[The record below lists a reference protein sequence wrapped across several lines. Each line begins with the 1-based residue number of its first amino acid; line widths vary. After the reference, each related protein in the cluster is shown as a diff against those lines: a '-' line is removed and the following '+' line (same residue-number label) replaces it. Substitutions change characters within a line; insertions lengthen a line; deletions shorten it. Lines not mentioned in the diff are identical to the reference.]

1 VPGFSGE
8 LCEIDL
14 DECKF
19 VPCKNEAKCI
29 DALNNF
35 TCDCASG
42 WEGRLCGA
50 SVNDCVVNGA
60 ALCQNGAKCVDGHLS
75 ATCLCLP
82 GFEGATCAVNPDDCL
97 SQPCLNDAT
106 CVDEVNGFRC
116 ECKDTFFG
124 VYCDQQTDYCAGDP
138 VCKNGGT
145 CVSASTWT
153 CRCPLGWIGK
163 DCSEYVDP
171 CVSKPCQNSGTCT
184 VIDDSISC
192 ECALA
197 YSGDFCETF
206 HATPK
211 AISANVAGDL
221 SGMVVAFDA
230 ETDLRGDLPC
240 GDYLDLVLL
249 GSDTKCLWGFDSVS
263 STSLLFL
270 TCPTST
276 WYLMVGDPVKFL
288 PNAVR
293 SADGLSAPMPE
304 VGGVIVER
312 PADMALASG
321 NRRLQQVILNSVPI
335 ATIVL
340 TVPREITFCSDLLL
354 DTSLSTGD
362 AGRKFR
368 TEYIL
373 QKAVFNNT
381 LDPSATG
388 ADLAQSVVDDINH
401 YLNTINYLLGDG
413 HATSVLLPDK
423 EFPPSYT
430 YHFQATIQNWLGGKA
445 RADTTLVT
453 KAPMQPPVATIRGQG
468 DALLVNWNEKVVA
481 EVTLGKGTCLGSAK
495 LTFTWSTTTK
505 PEYFFGEEGLIDTK
519 RTQGLYIPKGRLIPG
534 TSYIFRLTLRAEAL
548 AGGPPLESLT
558 ELTVN
563 VRAIPAPTLVNAT
576 LVYEEGAASIRL
588 LFSKAT
594 DRAKMSV
601 GSPCS
606 KLLTNS
612 TLSLIKSVNVS
623 VLSCSWPRAAQM
635 VISWQGG
642 PAGFSIASA
651 VRTKAGTL
659 KSEDGFSSYAPP
671 MEALLSAAVS
681 YMPRAVLAAPSK
693 ISQCEGVRLDA
704 AASTGSAGRPFE
716 VVWELV
722 AVDGTPTVTDVQKGN
737 IMVLLPVDSPSLTAE
752 LPSFVLLSDQVYH
765 FRVTLTNWLGKTHSA
780 EMSVAKLAGS
790 VPKISVDGSWSA
802 TTVTERKNEVRFDI
816 TVSGSP
822 CVSKESQSSDGL
834 SWVWS
839 QENVEAWTGNW
850 SLPLEP
856 SLIIPPDTL
865 VPGKSYTFK
874 LVLTD
879 QAGGTNT
886 QTFIIDVDAV
896 PTPQIEAAKF
906 EDTMTGLLV
915 DFTLATN
922 TPGRGSVIGSASA
935 NIFSC
940 AEIWDEDTVVLFGKE
955 PICSWISVK
964 TLRVSLGSE
973 YTVVSGSMLT
983 SQHPSLSFIFSLDGY
998 STPLASTSV
1007 TVQAPAE
1014 PPVPF
1019 HVVQGAPHTVIGSC
1033 DGIALDY
1040 SPSTGGA
1047 GKAMTAAW
1055 AIIPSTYLTKL
1066 SKPEYDVI
1074 QTLLD
1079 AQTESPLVIPA
1090 AAVPG
1095 SRSYQLQ
1102 LTLTNWVGGTSTS
1115 LITVEKS
1122 ALDIPRVITSDT
1134 SDRITLATSDFQAS
1148 VEVQPSSCTTADE
1161 FSYVWEQLTGPPINL
1176 PSKSGEMLFI
1186 PRNTLQPGETYS
1198 FRATIGVRNDPERM
1212 NTADVVVRVLSSDL
1226 KAFIADGDRL
1236 FSLSSGKPLV
1246 LNASGA
1252 SDPDAD
1258 QKGDSA
1264 LGVVWSC
1271 SVGDGGAACFDE
1283 ETLASFVFRDAL
1295 GSTKTL
1301 TVPADALAPFAA
1313 SGQTAV
1319 FKLALVKEARRA
1331 ETAVRIQVTEDSVPA
1346 ATISMASEAGKVPG
1360 DKVLRLLGDAKF
1372 RGATSFSYEWSV
1384 LSNNLDL
1391 TDSSLLLTTRTS
1403 KDLVLKAGVMQPGA
1417 QYEFG
1422 LVVYA
1427 DNTDKPGKAYRTMVV
1442 NKAPTSGQCKASPTT
1457 GLAYNTTFTLQCSGW
1472 EDADL
1477 PLKYEYKV
1485 KRNGANINLLVAEG
1499 SNKCETMLGP
1509 GKNILVAVIYD
1520 FYGAGTIV
1528 EYTVDVMSSP
1538 PDPLF
1543 TSRALFSLSKSSK
1556 VTKNINQFSQSFL
1569 SLTSSLQL
1577 AKMAEGPQEGGRRW
1591 LLDDLDSIANATL
1604 ARVATRRQM
1613 ASMLVAMGAEL
1624 SVVTSD
1630 TLRQALQMVAEL
1642 LLDASEVLAPCHI
1655 FAKIYKDD
1663 CHTDCAS
1670 LTPYLGGLLLP
1681 RATVPHDPDRG

>member
-1 VPGFSGE
+1 
-8 LCEIDL
+8 
-14 DECKF
+14 
-19 VPCKNEAKCI
+19 
-29 DALNNF
+29 
-35 TCDCASG
+35 
-42 WEGRLCGA
+42 
-50 SVNDCVVNGA
+50 
-60 ALCQNGAKCVDGHLS
+60 
-75 ATCLCLP
+75 
-82 GFEGATCAVNPDDCL
+82 
-97 SQPCLNDAT
+97 
-106 CVDEVNGFRC
+106 
-116 ECKDTFFG
+116 
-124 VYCDQQTDYCAGDP
+124 
-138 VCKNGGT
+138 
-145 CVSASTWT
+145 
-153 CRCPLGWIGK
+153 
-163 DCSEYVDP
+163 
-171 CVSKPCQNSGTCT
+171 
-184 VIDDSISC
+184 
-192 ECALA
+192 
-197 YSGDFCETF
+197 
-206 HATPK
+206 
-211 AISANVAGDL
+211 
-221 SGMVVAFDA
+221 
-230 ETDLRGDLPC
+230 
-240 GDYLDLVLL
+240 
-249 GSDTKCLWGFDSVS
+249 
-263 STSLLFL
+263 
-270 TCPTST
+270 
-276 WYLMVGDPVKFL
+276 MVGDPVEFL

-293 SADGLSAPMPE
+293 SADGLSAPIGE

-312 PADMALASG
+312 PAGMALASE

-340 TVPREITFCSDLLL
+340 TAPREITFCSDFLL

-362 AGRKFR
+362 GGRKFR

-373 QKAVFNNT
+373 QKAVFNDT

-388 ADLAQSVVDDINH
+388 VDLAQSVVDDINH

-445 RADTTLVT
+445 RSDTTLVT

-505 PEYFFGEEGLIDTK
+505 PEYFFGEEGLINTK
-519 RTQGLYIPKGRLIPG
+519 RTQGLYIPKRRLIPG
-534 TSYIFRLTLRAEAL
+534 TSYVFRLTLRAEAL
-548 AGGPPLESLT
+548 AGGTPLESVT

-563 VRAIPAPTLVNAT
+563 VRAISAPTLVNGT
-576 LVYEEGAASIRL
+576 FVYEEGAASIHL

-594 DRAKMSV
+594 DRARMSV

-623 VLSCSWPRAAQM
+623 VLSCSWPSANM
-635 VISWQGG
+635 MIITWEGG
-642 PAGFSIASA
+642 PAGFAIGSA
-651 VRTKAGTL
+651 VRTKAGAL
-659 KSEDGFSSYAPP
+659 KSDDGFSSYAPP
-671 MEALLSAAVS
+671 MEALLLAAVS

-704 AASTGSAGRPFE
+704 AASTGSGGRPFG

-722 AVDGTPTVTDVQKGN
+722 AVNGTPTLTDVQKGK

-765 FRVTLTNWLGKTHSA
+765 FRVTLTNWLGNTHSA
-780 EMSVAKLAGS
+780 EMSVAKVAGS
-790 VPKISVDGSWSA
+790 VPKISVKESWSA
-802 TTVTERKNEVRFDI
+802 ITVTERKNEVRLNI

-822 CVSKESQSSDGL
+822 CVSKVSQRSDEL

-850 SLPLEP
+850 LLPLEP

-886 QTFIIDVDAV
+886 QTFIVDVDAV
-896 PTPQIEAAKF
+896 STPQIKAAKF

-915 DFTLATN
+915 DFTLPTN
-922 TPGRGSVIGSASA
+922 TPGLRSAIGFASA

-940 AEIWDEDTVVLFGKE
+940 AEIWDEDTVVLFGRE
-955 PICSWISVK
+955 PTCSWISVK
-964 TLRVSLGSE
+964 ILRVSLGSE
-973 YTVVSGSMLT
+973 YTVIAGSMLT
-983 SQHPSLSFIFSLDGY
+983 SLQGVIFSLDAY

-1047 GKAMTAAW
+1047 GKAIAAAW

-1066 SKPEYDVI
+1066 SKPEYNVI

-1148 VEVQPSSCTTADE
+1148 VQVQPSSCTTADD
-1161 FSYVWEQLTGPPINL
+1161 FSYVWEQLTGPPIKL
-1176 PSKSGEMLFI
+1176 PSKSGEILFI
-1186 PRNTLQPGETYS
+1186 PRNTLQPGQTYS
-1198 FRATIGVRNDPERM
+1198 FRATISVIPDPERM

-1252 SDPDAD
+1252 YDPDAD

-1264 LGVVWSC
+1264 LGVVWLC
-1271 SVGDGGAACFDE
+1271 SVGDGGAACFDDD
-1283 ETLASFVFRDAL
+1283 TLASFVFRDAY
-1295 GSTKTL
+1295 SSAKAL
-1301 TVPADALAPFAA
+1301 TVPAAALATFAA
-1313 SGQTAV
+1313 SGDTLV
-1319 FKLALVKEARRA
+1319 FQLALVKEARRA
-1331 ETAVRIQVTEDSVPA
+1331 ETLVRIQLTEDSVPA
-1346 ATISMASEAGKVPG
+1346 AIISMAFEAEKVPG

-1391 TDSSLLLTTRTS
+1391 MDSSLLLTTRTS

-1417 QYEFG
+1417 EYVFG

-1427 DNTDKPGKAYRTMVV
+1427 DNTDKPGQAYRTMVV
-1442 NKAPTSGQCKASPTT
+1442 NKAPTSGKCVVSPTT
-1457 GLAYNTTFTLQCSGW
+1457 GLAYNTSFTLQCSGW

-1499 SNKCETMLGP
+1499 SNKCKTMLGP
-1509 GKNILVAVIYD
+1509 GKNVLVAIIYD
-1520 FYGAGTIV
+1520 FYDAETLF
-1528 EYTVDVMSSP
+1528 EFTVDVMSSP
-1538 PDPLF
+1538 PDPAF
-1543 TSRALFSLSKSSK
+1543 TSRALSSLRKASN

-1569 SLTSSLQL
+1569 SLTSSLQQ
-1577 AKMAEGPQEGGRRW
+1577 AKE
-1591 LLDDLDSIANATL
+1591 DLDGIANATI

-1642 LLDASEVLAPCHI
+1642 LLDASEVLTPCHS
-1655 FAKIYKDD
+1655 FA
-1663 CHTDCAS
+1663 
-1670 LTPYLGGLLLP
+1670 
-1681 RATVPHDPDRG
+1681 